1 MPVMVILFALL
12 SAVSYGTA
20 DFLGGL
26 SSRKNPALS
35 VVAWSQLL
43 GLATVLVAAPIFSA
57 SDPRLTDLLWGM
69 AAGICGAAGVGIL
82 FHGLASGL
90 ASTVAPTAA
99 VTGAVLPVFFGL
111 ISGERPAVLTWIGV
125 ALALPAILLLSLER
139 TEMTG
144 NIRSSLKYGLLS
156 GIAFSGFFIFI
167 SQTGDGSGLWPLL
180 AARGI
185 TVPLFFI
192 LCLLRKKG
200 LALAGKT
207 KGITIISG
215 VLDMLA
221 NIFYLLAVRT
231 GYIIL
236 AVILTALYPGP
247 TVLLQRVHLKE
258 KLTVSRIIGLL
269 LAIAGAAL
277 IGVGG

>member
-1 MPVMVILFALL
+1 MVILFALL
-12 SAVSYGTA
+12 SAVSYGAA

-43 GLATVLVAAPIFSA
+43 GLATALVAAPIFGAAGLLLS
-57 SDPRLTDLLWGM
+57 DLLWGI

-82 FHGLASGL
+82 FRGLASGL
-90 ASTVAPTAA
+90 ASIVSPTAA

-139 TEMTG
+139 TEMSG

-156 GIAFSGFFIFI
+156 GIAFSGFFILI
-167 SQTGDGSGLWPLL
+167 SQTGEGSGLWPLL

-185 TVPLFFI
+185 TVPL
-192 LCLLRKKG
+192 
-200 LALAGKT
+200 
-207 KGITIISG
+207 
-215 VLDMLA
+215 
-221 NIFYLLAVRT
+221 
-231 GYIIL
+231 
-236 AVILTALYPGP
+236 
-247 TVLLQRVHLKE
+247 
-258 KLTVSRIIGLL
+258 
-269 LAIAGAAL
+269 
-277 IGVGG
+277 